1 MKSIAFILL
10 AALLISQ
17 TVTQGPQSIWLKTLD
32 IVGPLTATAF
42 GCLHGDGYQVAIVR
56 AYSLDN
62 GGSLDPNAVQTLAN
76 AKSAN
81 LVTQMYMVICR
92 NGDAVSQV
100 DAVTGSI
107 LSSQYG
113 NGAWIKV
120 EPNTV
125 AGC

>member
-1 MKSIAFILL
+1 VNAQSVGLY
-10 AALLISQ
+10 
-17 TVTQGPQSIWLKTLD
+17 TQI
-32 IVGPLTATAF
+32 
-42 GCLHGDGYQVAIVR
+42 
-56 AYSLDN
+56 
-62 GGSLDPNAVQTLAN
+62 
-76 AKSAN
+76 
-81 LVTQMYMVICR
+81 YMVICR